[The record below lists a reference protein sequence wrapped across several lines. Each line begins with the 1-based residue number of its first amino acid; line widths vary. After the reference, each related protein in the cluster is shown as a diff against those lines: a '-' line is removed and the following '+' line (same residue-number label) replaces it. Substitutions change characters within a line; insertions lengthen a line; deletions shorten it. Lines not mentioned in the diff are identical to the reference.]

1 MCRTSIEA
9 GNSYSVL
16 HYTPSILTAK
26 YNFSLVLFP
35 DCEDPLI
42 HRVDNQPECMF
53 APRRMAKVSV
63 YFVSL
68 KIENVQNRVESLLFS
83 QVVWK
88 PVQNKAPDL
97 YNFIENFNFDWGEF
111 HTLLEMYNK
120 AEESTGLL
128 EVEEE
133 SLLENVACAWLN
145 HEVVI
150 QGALDFPNVNQT
162 QPWYQ
167 NFPVTRKNHLYIGRI
182 LSPWKYFFLI

>member
-1 MCRTSIEA
+1 M
-9 GNSYSVL
+9 
-16 HYTPSILTAK
+16 
-26 YNFSLVLFP
+26 
-35 DCEDPLI
+35 
-42 HRVDNQPECMF
+42 
-53 APRRMAKVSV
+53 
-63 YFVSL
+63 
-68 KIENVQNRVESLLFS
+68 
-83 QVVWK
+83 
-88 PVQNKAPDL
+88 QNKAPDL

-120 AEESTGLL
+120 EESSGLL

-133 SLLENVACAWLN
+133 SLLEKVACDWLK

-182 LSPWKYFFLI
+182 LPPWKYFVLI